1 MDATHLE
8 QPWTEQATRRPV
20 AVYDVM
26 TALCYTEV
34 VPMSEVE
41 VAIIGA
47 GPVGLYLAVDLAQRG
62 VRVQMVDKA
71 RRPVRHSRASVVWPR
86 QLELL
91 HGVGVADALMEHGRA
106 IEGVVFHSH
115 RGELGR
121 LRFSSIR
128 EAPYPFGL
136 AVSQEVTERVL
147 IERFEAL
154 LGPLRRDGELI
165 QLTQHSTGVD
175 MVIQTDAGE
184 EQIRARWVIGAD
196 GAHSTVRKLA
206 GIGFTGPSGVA
217 RFGIGDA
224 GVEGSLSTRM
234 LHYFYSDSVAIGIS
248 PFTEDTMRIAV
259 SMPDG
264 VAEPDREFFRRTLTE
279 NTRLITD
286 VHEPEWS
293 TAFDVRFRTA
303 DRFRDGRVL
312 LAGDAAHVMSP
323 AGGQGMNTGLQD
335 AANLGWKLAHVIDGR
350 ASEELLSSYDAE
362 RRWAADRVLATSGR
376 LARWSAARGPVQGL
390 RRDAEIFL
398 TTRKR
403 RRPNLVDIIAQL
415 DTQYPL
421 EGAFRRGSRLGARFP
436 SFTGHA
442 PSRAPWSS
450 WPVHDANGYTLF
462 LWPGRTNPRVWRKI
476 IEQLEQRTRHVVRD
490 LASIASPAST
500 LSLGRQSRFFLV
512 RPDGHVI
519 DEGHFA
525 RSNPIPA
532 HVLDDPDRTVA
543 RQP

>member
-1 MDATHLE
+1 
-8 QPWTEQATRRPV
+8 
-20 AVYDVM
+20 M
-26 TALCYTEV
+26 TDMCYTGMV
-34 VPMSEVE
+34 SMSEVE
-41 VAIIGA
+41 VAIVGA
-47 GPVGLYLAVDLAQRG
+47 GPVGLYLAADLAQRG
-62 VRVQMVDKA
+62 VMVQMVDKA
-71 RRPVRHSRASVVWPR
+71 RKPVRHSRASVVWPR

-91 HGVGVADALMEHGRA
+91 HGVGVADALMDRGRA
-106 IEGVVFHSH
+106 VEGVIFHSS

-136 AVSQEVTERVL
+136 ALSQEVTERVL
-147 IERFEAL
+147 IERYEAL
-154 LGPLRRDGELI
+154 LGPLRRDGELV
-165 QLTQHSTGVD
+165 QLAQDSTGVD
-175 MVIQTDAGE
+175 LVVRTDAGE
-184 EQIRARWVIGAD
+184 EEIRAKWVIGAD

-206 GIGFTGPSGVA
+206 GINFTGPSGVT

-224 GVEGSLSTRM
+224 GIEGTLSTRM
-234 LHYFYSDSVAIGIS
+234 LHYFYSNSAAIGIS

-264 VAEPDREFFRRTLTE
+264 AAEPDREFFRRTLTE

-286 VHEPEWS
+286 VREPEWS

-335 AANLGWKLAHVIDGR
+335 AANLGWKLAHVIYGR
-350 ASEELLSSYDAE
+350 ASEKLLSSYDTE
-362 RRWAADRVLATSGR
+362 RRWAAGRVLATSGR
-376 LARWSAARGPVQGL
+376 LAQWSAARGPVQSL
-390 RRDAEIFL
+390 KRDAEIFL

-403 RRPNLVDIIAQL
+403 RRPNLVDVIAQL
-415 DTQYPL
+415 DTQYPIGGSL
-421 EGAFRRGSRLGARFP
+421 RRGSRLGARFP
-436 SFTGHA
+436 SFTGRT
-442 PSRAPWSS
+442 PNRAPWSS

-462 LWPGRTNPRVWRKI
+462 LWPGTTNPRAWGRVI
-476 IEQLEQRTRHVVRD
+476 AQLEQRTRHVVQD
-490 LASIASPAST
+490 LAGIASPTST
-500 LSLGRQSRFFLV
+500 LRLGRQSHFFLV

-519 DEGHFA
+519 KEGRFA

-532 HVLDDPDRTVA
+532 HVLDDPECTA
-543 RQP
+543 TTQA